1 MNWIETIK
9 QISEDEYTNI
19 VSIRRHI
26 HQHPELSFM
35 EEKTAKFI
43 SDKLK
48 ELGILHKTGVAGHG
62 IHGVLHGKLES
73 NSCVF
78 LRADIDALPIQEEND
93 VPYKSVNQHVM
104 HACGHDVHTA
114 SLLGA
119 LTILKKLEN
128 HWGGNV
134 SFVFQPAEERLP
146 GGASLMIKAGVLKHP
161 IPRAAFAQHVYTP
174 LPAGVVGF
182 KEGMYMA
189 STDEIYIDFVG
200 KGGHAATPHHN
211 IDPIRVGAE
220 FLVDIYKQF
229 EESKPS
235 DLPSV
240 LAFGKI
246 TALGATNVIP
256 DLYAMEGTLRTLNE
270 DWRNKA
276 KKLIEITAQDI
287 ANKYGAIAKVR
298 IEHGYP
304 VLNNDIEIT
313 NKAKAAAEQYL
324 GKENVV
330 DLDLRMTAEDFAYFS
345 QQLPSCF
352 YRLGTGNSEKG
363 ITANVHNAHFNVDEE
378 ALKTGMG
385 LMAWIALSE
394 LGIKA

>member
-19 VSIRRHI
+19 VYIRRHI